1 MVIYSSTVINNAVEH
16 NKSER
21 ERLSKDITTE
31 VKRLVKKQLADDDI
45 NFTEDLSNSFEL
57 GIEDNGFA
65 TVQTSNRY
73 AGLVDAGTPA
83 GTKVNFDALR
93 YWVENKLGV
102 SPNES
107 TNVTF
112 KIYQKII
119 STGIQP
125 KRYMKKAIK
134 IFIGK
139 HGKIS
144 VYNKITNRKKK
155 SRLQKILGKAFKHIK
170 AISKALKDINRTV
183 KKITKPI
190 NKARKQH

>member
-1 MVIYSSTVINNAVEH
+1 MVIYSSTIIDNAIKH
-16 NKSER
+16 NQSER

-31 VKRLVKKQLADDDI
+31 MKRLIKKQLADDDI

-57 GIEDNGFA
+57 GIDDNGFA
-65 TVQTSNRY
+65 TVQSPNRY

-83 GTKVNFDALR
+83 GTRVNFDALR

-102 SPNES
+102 SPDES

-139 HGKIS
+139 YGKVS
-144 VYNKITNRKKK
+144 VHNKITNRRKK
-155 SRLQKILGKAFKHIK
+155 SRLQKVLGKIFKHIK
-170 AISKALKDINRTV
+170 AVSKALKDINRTV

-190 NKARKQH
+190 NKARKA